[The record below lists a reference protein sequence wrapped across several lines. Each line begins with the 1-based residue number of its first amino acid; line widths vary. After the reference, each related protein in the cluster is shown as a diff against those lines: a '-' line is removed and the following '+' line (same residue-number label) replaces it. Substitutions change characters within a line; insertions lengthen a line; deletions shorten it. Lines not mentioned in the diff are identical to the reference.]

1 MRGQVGRRA
10 VDAARPGVDAEV
22 IEAWRSAGGEGE
34 IVFQAL
40 FSWAEDDEAAFE
52 SVRKWK
58 GAQPPDHYK
67 DDWHVPREMYEHGE
81 QEMSDEEF
89 AENMIVGS
97 DPEASRGAASASS
110 RSSARP

>member
-1 MRGQVGRRA
+1 MI
-10 VDAARPGVDAEV
+10 D
-22 IEAWRSAGGEGE
+22 AWREAGGEGE

-40 FSWAEDDEAAFE
+40 FSWAPDDEAAFE

-58 GAQPPDHYK
+58 GAQPPDHYT
-67 DDWHVPREMYEHGE
+67 DDWHEPREMYEHGE

-89 AENMIVGS
+89 AEQRDRRLG
-97 DPEASRGAASASS
+97 PRASTWSGSASS